1 MYSSA
6 FYRIICKNMYINI
19 YTIYNNNFYIFLII
33 CKYLYMI
40 YFKYFFENLLI
51 FGIFY
56 IFYKEK

>member
-1 MYSSA
+1 
-6 FYRIICKNMYINI
+6 MYINI